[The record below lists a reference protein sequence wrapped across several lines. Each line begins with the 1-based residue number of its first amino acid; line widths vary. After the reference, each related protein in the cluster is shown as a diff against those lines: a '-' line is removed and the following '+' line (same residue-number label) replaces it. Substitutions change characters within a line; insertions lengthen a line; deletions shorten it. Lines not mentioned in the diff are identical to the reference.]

1 MTRVLYGFRIIQGKQ
16 FSAKRDVR
24 RSIFMQIVIQVF
36 KNMLPGKKNPHNVYQ
51 ENIAQM
57 AI

>member
-1 MTRVLYGFRIIQGKQ
+1 MTRVLYEFRIIQGKQ

-36 KNMLPGKKNPHNVYQ
+36 KKMLPGKKKKPT
-51 ENIAQM
+51 
-57 AI
+57 